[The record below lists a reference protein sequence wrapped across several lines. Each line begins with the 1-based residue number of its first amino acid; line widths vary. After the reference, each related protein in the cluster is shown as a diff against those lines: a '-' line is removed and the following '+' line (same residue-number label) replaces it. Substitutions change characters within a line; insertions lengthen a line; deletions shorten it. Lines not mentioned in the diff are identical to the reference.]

1 MRYLSSVSRLVKAL
15 ARRTLDS
22 LGLEAI
28 RRQNNTYDIS
38 PRIEMGEDYLADVRY
53 ILGGRAKIIFDV
65 GANHGQTMLAMA
77 ATFPHAEIYSF
88 EPDPEAFLRL
98 AASASRFDLVHTHN
112 VALGSQTGEAKLYR
126 FAMDMTNSLL
136 PKAPGT
142 EQFLA
147 DPHYMEEVGA
157 TQVNVDTID
166 RFCAEHTIKT
176 IDLLKIDAQGFD
188 LEVLKGARGLLD
200 TSAIALVYTEV
211 CFVPLYEGQ
220 SLFPDIYN
228 FLYER
233 GYRLVALYDSGRRL
247 THCYHP
253 AGDVMFV
260 HERFG
265 SLKKPEPRIALG
277 PIRFLW

>member
-1 MRYLSSVSRLVKAL
+1 MRYSGSVRRLVKAL

-22 LGLEAI
+22 LGLDAI
-28 RRQNNTYDIS
+28 RRQDNTYAIS
-38 PRIEMGEDYLADVRY
+38 PRIEMGRDYLADVRS
-53 ILGGRAKIIFDV
+53 ILGSGAKIIFDV

-77 ATFPHAEIYSF
+77 ATFPHAEIHSF

-98 AASASRFDLVHTHN
+98 AAAASRFDSVHTHN
-112 VALGSQTGEAKLYR
+112 VALGSRTGEQKLFR

-136 PKAPGT
+136 PKALGS

-147 DPHYMEEVGA
+147 DPHYMEEVGS
-157 TQVNVDTID
+157 TQVHVDTID
-166 RFCAEHTIKT
+166 LFCARHTIET
-176 IDLLKIDAQGFD
+176 IDLLKIDAQGLD

-220 SLFPDIYN
+220 PLFPDIYD

-233 GYRLVALYDSGRRL
+233 GYRLVAMYDSGRRL

-253 AGDVMFV
+253 AGDVLFV

-265 SLKKPEPRIALG
+265 
-277 PIRFLW
+277 